1 MKLQKLA
8 VLMLLVSPLF
18 TVQMVHAQDNVHQ
31 QVELS
36 AQAKLPVKTI
46 VPITAKT
53 KEQAIAQ
60 AKVIAA
66 NQDADLAEFRID
78 LLEFAAD
85 SKQVIALGHELK
97 KVLGTKPMI
106 CLMWKCSVI
115 SRWLKI
121 QSNWHM
127 TKKC

>member
-1 MKLQKLA
+1 MENVKKLQQCALIYFTLQMHKLKI
-8 VLMLLVSPLF
+8 PK
-18 TVQMVHAQDNVHQ
+18 
-31 QVELS
+31 QVEFRNW
-36 AQAKLPVKTI
+36 QNLPVKTI

-78 LLEFAAD
+78 LLDFAAD

-97 KVLGTKPMI
+97 
-106 CLMWKCSVI
+106 
-115 SRWLKI
+115 RF
-121 QSNWHM
+121 
-127 TKKC
+127 